1 MTVGERIKEA
11 RIQLG
16 LSQVEFA
23 DKINVS
29 KQTLYKYENN
39 IITNIPSDKIEAAAT
54 LSGVSPAYL
63 MGWEPS
69 TKLISNEMKRVSD
82 QTKLYIQLFESYGYK
97 ISLKSD
103 TVDIQTKSKQ
113 KYVFN
118 RKDFMNMINRCYKD
132 MNYNIERLID
142 EYITKESELL
152 ADHQRTDIE
161 VTPERIQSDLD
172 IMNDDNLW
180 K

>member
-63 MGWEPS
+63 MGWEP
-69 TKLISNEMKRVSD
+69 L
-82 QTKLYIQLFESYGYK
+82 
-97 ISLKSD
+97 
-103 TVDIQTKSKQ
+103 
-113 KYVFN
+113 
-118 RKDFMNMINRCYKD
+118 
-132 MNYNIERLID
+132 
-142 EYITKESELL
+142 
-152 ADHQRTDIE
+152 
-161 VTPERIQSDLD
+161 
-172 IMNDDNLW
+172 
-180 K
+180 